1 MNKTENTKNCWL
13 VSITSMVAIIGLIIG
28 LVYYS
33 NQLSASEAKHTAL
46 QDQVD
51 RLNNVVKERLKD
63 LDRLVEEKV
72 KRLDEIRQKE
82 DAHSREIM
90 DLKINRVIFEKFSE
104 CAGTK

>member
-1 MNKTENTKNCWL
+1 MDKTENTKNCWL

-51 RLNNVVKERLKD
+51 RLNNVVKERLRD

-72 KRLDEIRQKE
+72 KRLDEVRQKE
-82 DAHSREIM
+82 DEHNREVM
-90 DLKINRVIFEKFSE
+90 ELKLNQIQLHN
-104 CAGTK
+104 GTGALLK